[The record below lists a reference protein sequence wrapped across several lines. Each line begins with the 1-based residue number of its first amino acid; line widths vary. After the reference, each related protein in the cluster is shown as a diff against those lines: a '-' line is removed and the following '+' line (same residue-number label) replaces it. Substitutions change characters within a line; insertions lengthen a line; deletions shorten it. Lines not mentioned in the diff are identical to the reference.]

1 MVLFALIIVGMA
13 LFTFEGYVNGETMR
27 ILYISPTIY
36 DIYIYISEKGG
47 FAPNILN
54 LVETH

>member
-1 MVLFALIIVGMA
+1 M
-13 LFTFEGYVNGETMR
+13 NGETMR

-36 DIYIYISEKGG
+36 DIYIYIIIYIYMYISEKGG